1 MGDHLGLGS
10 SAGWGVFGIAP
21 AYFCGFCVLGVN
33 GCMFLGSLAS
43 DLLGDL
49 LWARFL
55 SVLSALLF
63 GLDFFS
69 ILLELSDLC
78 LVLFL
83 KMIWFCSLT
92 FSYRDLYL
100 CWYWD

>member
-1 MGDHLGLGS
+1 MGLD
-10 SAGWGVFGIAP
+10 VCE
-21 AYFCGFCVLGVN
+21 Y
-33 GCMFLGSLAS
+33 LGSLAS

-49 LWARFL
+49 LWVRFL
-55 SVLSALLF
+55 STLSALLF
-63 GLDFFS
+63 GLDL

-92 FSYRDLYL
+92 FSYRDLCL
-100 CWYWD
+100 CWYWA

>member
-1 MGDHLGLGS
+1 M
-10 SAGWGVFGIAP
+10 
-21 AYFCGFCVLGVN
+21 YFCGFCVVGLN
-33 GCMFLGSLAS
+33 DCEFLGSLAS

-49 LWARFL
+49 LWVRFL
-55 SVLSALLF
+55 SVLSTLLF

-92 FSYRDLYL
+92 FSYRDLCL
-100 CWYWD
+100 C